1 MIRATDT
8 RRLLRI
14 PSRVSKGAMIIEQ
27 SPDEIAAKLALM
39 SDELG
44 HSVLDIRERAI
55 ASLNFKLSNDLLT
68 FKDVGSHSG
77 VLRALL
83 DWFGHEDSV
92 PGDERALAM
101 LRRIVEE
108 EPTAAARLQNLGA
121 EAALLEVTDGA
132 SRQLAAQIES
142 LVEKI
147 ATGGADVA
155 PQEPPSS
162 PPGPD
167 PETANVDVPE
177 ADEKDDAEEAAEEPP
192 AEEAAEAEDSTEVED
207 LKQEDSKEDAPA
219 EEEDA
224 PADEEDA
231 PADEEEE
238 TAEED
243 NAEAAAAAP
252 DDDDPAFIRLDPAL
266 KDMFR
271 KNPRLATAYWNIVR
285 THGLESES
293 NRAAAV
299 AADAAVVAAVGDS
312 RTLETAT
319 RGGSLHLRRVAISP
333 RDDARL
339 LELSV
344 RLRHADDPCLLT
356 AALTEFT
363 DCALKDLPPQALL
376 QRPRCLWAVIS
387 LARAREGPTAAHNAR
402 RATRRGGSPI
412 APEAVRAA
420 ALAALRDFV
429 VAIKGALGHANDGA
443 HAVRLAPTT
452 TSTDPDDVEDL
463 LLGGARENSYPPPV
477 PCSDDDDDDD
487 DDDVPGRD
495 PLHALPIAH
504 LLAVSVVPLLA
515 EPAVAGDALLVLQET
530 LPLLE
535 LTPADRGD
543 DADAAAV
550 VDVEAVA
557 TRLGTYATAME
568 RALATASAGASA
580 SGEDELL
587 PTGECPAFFPALAM
601 TAVMLAAAGADAAA
615 IATRRGTIPARLVT
629 RVETAAID
637 ELLAA
642 AVPGL
647 RKVTLAALD
656 VLGRPSSAAECAA
669 AEAAERA
676 THAAEVAARDDAAA
690 AASRS
695 PTDAARMTMEALPAL
710 DFIAEDESE
719 PLAARLVA
727 TLLTATASATAA
739 VPEGAESSAGADV
752 FEERRRL
759 GDGVEDA
766 RLATSELLRHV
777 SPAARRGAY
786 AALAAAAEIAMAAEA
801 GGAAAA
807 VSAAAR
813 AVMVGPAVTGEIV
826 SGGLADPDTRLNAA
840 KCLDAVACGFGG
852 RAGKSESPLASA
864 AARALLPW
872 LPWLECDLDD
882 DVVGPAASAAAAAA
896 VRAAPVD
903 AWTPLEPLLRGLFH
917 HSERRRAAAATG
929 LARAMGDAGVTV
941 YPNPD
946 PKAGEDAEG
955 SDGEEGA
962 ADDAARAARV
972 DPFGSVVRHADNKF
986 AVDYGEV
993 RASPLAASVFGGKD
1007 VGNLVEVMMTDTLGT
1022 SVRVVAGD
1030 QLSLC
1035 AADPS
1040 LHKVVC
1046 SREVLA
1052 RLAGLSATALAPEA
1066 ERVTNDVG
1074 VAALKVLATCVRHSR
1089 EARVFFSEVARASPA
1104 DVEQP
1109 YGRSS
1114 PVLPLVFH
1122 PRAAVREHLAVFCA
1136 YVVFGKVADLATT
1149 HAGLGL
1155 VPDPTA
1161 MHVPA
1166 SIARQLR
1173 FPVPI
1178 RPMDA
1183 GALNRAR
1190 LAASRAS
1197 SPLEAEGTDR
1207 ARVRAML
1214 AQRREVRRL
1223 GGAAGVLA
1231 TVERML
1237 HEAGGEARTM
1247 GPVAR
1252 VADATLRWASPASSA
1267 MVSLARL
1274 AHARSHDDATAA
1286 CASLRGVLAFG
1297 PPGANAVLAVTW
1309 PKHAARLLHTPPR
1322 SPEDARLWA
1331 SLASTLARAM
1341 RVATAPAPLDRLAWL
1356 AEAVKRAA
1364 VPVIRA
1370 VSVSG
1375 DDERFAPG
1383 FIASPET
1390 LRANAKPIVPPVS
1403 DPVTDPEER
1412 GEMAAASSAAAKAAC
1427 ELAARV
1433 LDAAVA
1439 LSSAATYG
1447 GFVDSA
1453 SDSASDSA
1461 FAAAAKVAGSILCET
1476 DLCEAVTETLVAD
1489 ARCEYGAR
1497 VAAVECV
1504 ASCARARA
1512 LAAASS
1518 TEDEDSPL
1526 DDLADIVVEPLLTYC
1541 CTARIGADPTGPGAR
1556 PSSAARMDARARIAE
1571 EMAGTAGSRW
1581 GALVDAG
1588 VDALDAVCDAAP
1600 GDAWSRAWAST
1611 GATFWLARLAR
1622 DRRASRRAS
1631 AWRLLSRASS
1641 PDARFTCAL
1650 LATTWPEAPAAGAG
1664 VALDATEAPA
1674 VRAAACQFVAACLS
1688 TTAAAD
1694 PLTLL
1699 EQPVPDVVPLL
1710 NDGEIWRGLAEVL
1723 VAAAGLEGAR
1733 GGSHPYA
1740 TADADGGTSGSEPAV
1755 TDPAA
1760 AAALRRG
1767 AAAALLACSRLS
1779 PVIVGVAMSPRRWAD
1794 SNADSNYP
1802 DDASDAENDDN
1813 WPPALAAALRAL
1825 DPAPWRTCLAAPP
1838 PEVLAWANPPARAAE
1853 DAAAAAANVAALV
1866 GAVAAANLEN
1876 LEPSASDV
1884 ENDRSARAVSAASR
1898 LFAAPRIAC
1907 DTSAVPQMAATL
1919 AAAAGALVTRPPPRA
1934 GGSPSRLDAPRRAS
1948 VCRAFARSASGLA
1961 AVLAAAADPGA
1972 GDAATNAAWQCVAAA
1987 PLSCALILD
1996 LAAAGA
2002 SGSTHRSV
2010 VFGSAGA
2017 GLTVAATSACEL
2029 LATLFRSPQAST
2041 IVVEAAARQGG
2052 MGGPVGARLATSLTR
2067 LWHAQ
2072 AVGGERRWKTP
2083 GAAAAAAPHTAVSAA
2098 LRNVLAYSASAKR
2111 AAADAELTATLLRV
2125 AARAHRII
2133 AYERRAADAAA
2144 ELERDLRGYPRTKP
2158 VPPPLP
2164 PAPRPLAMP
2173 ADAVLG
2179 ECVSLLK
2186 HVLYCSPSATAA
2198 AAEDDETMGAF
2209 ASAATADRDGRSE
2222 TASALGHA
2230 AAAARADAMAHGA
2243 MPAMHALWRH
2253 AVSDRHLCH
2262 ELMGMAANLMA
2273 GNDDAKRMCV
2283 EDVDAGDGGK
2293 PISFAERMLRLA
2305 FRNTSPAATTRLAL
2319 APLAALA
2326 GQPDARRWLLRSR
2339 FLPKTMEQFAAA
2351 VGKRDAQRQVAAIRA
2366 LADVAGGG
2374 GDDGRREVLRAGG
2387 GELMQLILEVL
2398 ASAGVAGHRIND
2410 DEDDDIDVILKLPG
2424 LAADAPKNSVFQTQL
2439 PVAALEALLLLRNL
2453 CFHTEAKAHV
2463 TANPRALDALVAA
2476 AGASDPGARAA
2487 AADALLALTHNGQR
2501 ITTLLRKGR
2510 RPARLRRFASRA
2522 SKAVAAGTSGRA
2534 RADEHAAKC
2543 LDVLVREVLRVGD
2556 AGDDAFGHS
2565 PDSTLLDISEADARG
2580 IGREPSDGLAIGP
2593 AWVH

>member
-1 MIRATDT
+1 M
-8 RRLLRI
+8 
-14 PSRVSKGAMIIEQ
+14 
-27 SPDEIAAKLALM
+27 
-39 SDELG
+39 
-44 HSVLDIRERAI
+44 
-55 ASLNFKLSNDLLT
+55 
-68 FKDVGSHSG
+68 
-77 VLRALL
+77 
-83 DWFGHEDSV
+83 
-92 PGDERALAM
+92 
-101 LRRIVEE
+101 VEE
-108 EPTAAARLQNLGA
+108 
-121 EAALLEVTDGA
+121 
-132 SRQLAAQIES
+132 
-142 LVEKI
+142 
-147 ATGGADVA
+147 
-155 PQEPPSS
+155 
-162 PPGPD
+162 
-167 PETANVDVPE
+167 
-177 ADEKDDAEEAAEEPP
+177 
-192 AEEAAEAEDSTEVED
+192 
-207 LKQEDSKEDAPA
+207 

-224 PADEEDA
+224 
-231 PADEEEE
+231 
-238 TAEED
+238 
-243 NAEAAAAAP
+243 EAAAGEV

-299 AADAAVVAAVGDS
+299 AADAAAVAAVGDS

-319 RGGSLHLRRVAISP
+319 RGGSLHLRRCRISP

-344 RLRHADDPCLLT
+344 RLRHADDPCLLM

-387 LARAREGPTAAHNAR
+387 LARAREGPTAAHNAH
-402 RATRRGGSPI
+402 RATRGGSPI
-412 APEAVRAA
+412 APAAVRAA
-420 ALAALRDFV
+420 ALAALKDFV

-443 HAVRLAPTT
+443 HAVRLGPRTT
-452 TSTDPDDVEDL
+452 TPTDPDDVEDI

-477 PCSDDDDDDD
+477 PCSDDDDELN

-495 PLHALPIAH
+495 PLHALPVAH

-515 EPAVAGDALLVLQET
+515 EPAVAGDALLVLHET

-543 DADAAAV
+543 DAEALGV
-550 VDVEAVA
+550 VDVDAVA
-557 TRLGTYATAME
+557 TRLGVYATAME
-568 RALATASAGASA
+568 RALATASAIASA

-601 TAVMLAAAGADAAA
+601 TAVMLAAAGADASA
-615 IATRRGTIPARLVT
+615 IAARRGKIPARLVT
-629 RVETAAID
+629 RLETAAID

-656 VLGRPSSAAECAA
+656 VLGRPSSKAECAA

-695 PTDAARMTMEALPAL
+695 PSDAARMTMEALPAL

-719 PLAARLVA
+719 PLAARLIA

-739 VPEGAESSAGADV
+739 VPEGAEGADV

-840 KCLDAVACGFGG
+840 KCLDAIACGFGG

-896 VRAAPVD
+896 VRAAPAD

-917 HSERRRAAAATG
+917 HSAKRRAAAATG
-929 LARAMGDAGVTV
+929 LARAMGTDAATHGT
-941 YPNPD
+941 
-946 PKAGEDAEG
+946 AGEEDVDA
-955 SDGEEGA
+955 SIDGEEGDAEGA
-962 ADDAARAARV
+962 AAAAQAEIERQARV

-1007 VGNLVEVMMTDTLGT
+1007 VGNLVDVMMTHTLGT

-1052 RLAGLSATALAPEA
+1052 RLAALAAAALAPEA

-1089 EARVFFSEVARASPA
+1089 EARVFFSEVSRASPA
-1104 DVEQP
+1104 EAAQP
-1109 YGRSS
+1109 YGQSS

-1149 HAGLGL
+1149 HAGLGV

-1183 GALNRAR
+1183 GALNKAR

-1231 TVERML
+1231 TVERMMY
-1237 HEAGGEARTM
+1237 EAGGDARTV

-1274 AHARSHDDATAA
+1274 AQARSHDDATAA

-1297 PPGANAVLAVTW
+1297 PPGANAILAATW
-1309 PKHAARLLHTPPR
+1309 PKRAARLLHTPPR

-1364 VPVIRA
+1364 VPVVRA
-1370 VSVSG
+1370 VAVG
-1375 DDERFAPG
+1375 GDERFAPG

-1390 LRANAKPIVPPVS
+1390 FRIRDSKPIVS
-1403 DPVTDPEER
+1403 DPVSHDPDSFNPEER
-1412 GEMAAASSAAAKAAC
+1412 GEMSAASSAAAKAAC

-1447 GFVDSA
+1447 GFVDSPEAA
-1453 SDSASDSA
+1453 S
-1461 FAAAAKVAGSILCET
+1461 AAAAAAARVAGLVLCET

-1504 ASCARARA
+1504 ASCARACA
-1512 LAAASS
+1512 LASASRTSADAESPPDASGAAA
-1518 TEDEDSPL
+1518 
-1526 DDLADIVVEPLLTYC
+1526 DLADIVVEPLLTYC
-1541 CTARIGADPTGPGAR
+1541 CTARIGADPTGPGA
-1556 PSSAARMDARARIAE
+1556 PSSARMDARRRIAE
-1571 EMAGTAGSRW
+1571 EMAGTVGSRW

-1588 VDALDAVCDAAP
+1588 VEALDATCEAAP
-1600 GDAWSRAWAST
+1600 GTAWSRAWAST

-1622 DRRASRRAS
+1622 DCRASRRAS
-1631 AWRLLSRASS
+1631 AWRLLSRAAS

-1650 LATTWPEAPAAGAG
+1650 LATTWPDAPAAGAR
-1664 VALDATEAPA
+1664 VALDYTEAPA

-1688 TTAAAD
+1688 TTAATD

-1699 EQPVPDVVPLL
+1699 QQPVPDVVPLL
-1710 NDGEIWRGLAEVL
+1710 NGGEIWRGLAEVL
-1723 VAAAGLEGAR
+1723 VACSGEGAKA
-1733 GGSHPYA
+1733 GGSPHPYA
-1740 TADADGGTSGSEPAV
+1740 TADADGGSPGLEPAV

-1779 PVIVGVAMSPRRWAD
+1779 PVIVGVAMSPRAFSGDANFD
-1794 SNADSNYP
+1794 SNEIP
-1802 DDASDAENDDN
+1802 EIDDEAEDN
-1813 WPPALAAALRAL
+1813 WPPSLAAALRAL

-1838 PEVLAWANPPARAAE
+1838 PEVLAWANPPAKAAE

-1866 GAVAAANLEN
+1866 GAIAAANLEN
-1876 LEPSASDV
+1876 LEPAASDL
-1884 ENDRSARAVSAASR
+1884 ENDRSARAVSTASR

-1961 AVLAAAADPGA
+1961 AVLAAAPDPGV

-2002 SGSTHRSV
+2002 SGSIHRSV
-2010 VFGSAGA
+2010 VGSAGA

-2029 LATLFRSPQAST
+2029 LATLFRSPQASA
-2041 IVVEAAARQGG
+2041 IVMEAAARQGG
-2052 MGGPVGARLATSLTR
+2052 MGGPVGARLATSLMR

-2072 AVGGERRWKTP
+2072 AVGGGGGGGGEEQWKTP
-2083 GAAAAAAPHTAVSAA
+2083 GAAAAATPHTAVSAA

-2222 TASALGHA
+2222 TASATGHA

-2262 ELMGMAANLMA
+2262 ELMGLAANLMA

-2326 GQPDARRWLLRSR
+2326 GQPDARRWLLRSQ

-2424 LAADAPKNSVFQTQL
+2424 LAADAPNNSVFQTQL

-2501 ITTLLRKGR
+2501 ISTLLRKGR
-2510 RPARLRRFASRA
+2510 RPARLRRFAARA

-2534 RADEHAAKC
+2534 RADVHAAKC
-2543 LDVLVREVLRVGD
+2543 LDVLVREVLRIGD
-2556 AGDDAFGHS
+2556 AGEDAFGHS
-2565 PDSTLLDISEADARG
+2565 PDSTLLDISEADVRG